1 MLYDKII
8 MVIEMDVQLIN
19 VIILAYLGDA
29 VYEVYVRDYLIKKGI
44 AKVEDL
50 QKEAIN
56 LVSAKSQS
64 KILDYLIN
72 NNILNDE
79 EIDIVKRGRNYK
91 RESHPK
97 NTDIITYKMA
107 TGFETLIGYLYV
119 EKKIER
125 INEII
130 NVIFGGYYEKNI

>member
-1 MLYDKII
+1 

-19 VIILAYLGDA
+19 VITLAYLGDA
-29 VYEVYVRDYLIKKGI
+29 VYEVYVRNYLIKKGI

-119 EKKIER
+119 EKKIDR

>member
-19 VIILAYLGDA
+19 VITLAYLGDA

>member
-1 MLYDKII
+1 
-8 MVIEMDVQLIN
+8 MVN
-19 VIILAYLGDA
+19 VLSLAYLGDA

-64 KILDYLIN
+64 KILDYLID
-72 NNILNDE
+72 NNILADDE
-79 EIDIVKRGRNYK
+79 MDIVKRGRNYK

-97 NTDIITYKMA
+97 NTDIVTYKIS
-107 TGFETLIGYLYV
+107 TGFETLIGFLYLDN
-119 EKKIER
+119 KIDR
-125 INEII
+125 LNEII
-130 NVIFGGYYEKNI
+130 NTIFGGYYEKDN

>member
-1 MLYDKII
+1 MNVD
-8 MVIEMDVQLIN
+8 LIN
-19 VIILAYLGDA
+19 VITLAYLGDA
-29 VYEVYVRDYLIKKGI
+29 VYEVYVREYLIKKGI
-44 AKVEDL
+44 AKVEEL

-72 NNILNDE
+72 NNYLSIE

-107 TGFETLIGYLYV
+107 TGFETLIGYLYIDN
-119 EKKIER
+119 KIDR

-130 NVIFGGYYEKNI
+130 KEIFGGYYEKII

>member
-19 VIILAYLGDA
+19 VITLAYLGDA

-130 NVIFGGYYEKNI
+130 KVIFGGYYEKNI

>member
-1 MLYDKII
+1 MIVVNL
-8 MVIEMDVQLIN
+8 MNVELIN
-19 VIILAYLGDA
+19 VITLAYLGDA
-29 VYEVYVRDYLIKKGI
+29 VYEVCVREYLIKKGI
-44 AKVEDL
+44 AKVEEL

-72 NNILNDE
+72 NNILTDF
-79 EIDIVKRGRNYK
+79 EIEIVKRGRNYK

-107 TGFETLIGYLYV
+107 TGFETLIGYLYL
-119 EKKIER
+119 ENKNDR

-130 NVIFGGYYEKNI
+130 KEIFGGYYEKNY